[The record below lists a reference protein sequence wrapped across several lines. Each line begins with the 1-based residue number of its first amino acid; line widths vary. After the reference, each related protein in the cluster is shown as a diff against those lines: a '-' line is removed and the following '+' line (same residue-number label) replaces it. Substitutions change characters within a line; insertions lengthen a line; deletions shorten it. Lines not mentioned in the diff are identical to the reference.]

1 MPDLPPIIF
10 MGTPHFALPTLE
22 GLLAAEAPVVLV
34 VTQPDRPSG
43 RGKKVTPSPVK
54 QLALERGIPVF
65 QPERLR
71 REGVV
76 EHLRSFQA
84 QCAVVVAYGQILPQK
99 VLDCFP
105 LGVINVHASL
115 LPRYRG
121 AAPIQHALLEGDP
134 VTGVSIMLLDA
145 GMDTGPVLSRE
156 ELPIEPSDNVG
167 RVHDKLSIL
176 GAKLLVSTLEKWVSG
191 QIVPSRQDDSFATHA
206 PPVTKEQLRVPWT
219 EPAESI
225 VNRIRA
231 FDPFP
236 GAYGFL
242 GQKRVKLFEAALL
255 PWAGEGLP
263 GELLGASGEGLVILG
278 GDGRALAVGMLQLE
292 GQRRMKAE
300 EFLRGRSAP
309 RGSRFQ

>member
-22 GLLAAEAPVVLV
+22 GLLAAGAPVVLV

-105 LGVINVHASL
+105 LGVLNVHASL

-206 PPVTKEQLRVPWT
+206 PPVTKEQLRVPWM